1 MKTKWSDITISD
13 YRKIID
19 INEREL
25 DSDLEKSVGYL
36 SVLMSKP
43 EDELWSLNIM
53 ELKNLLENTKW
64 LFESEFTFNKHPFK
78 HLTINGEKYDICVDI
93 MKFSVAQYADFQIY
107 WDKRT
112 DPDYMAKLM
121 TIFVI
126 PKGKKYNEGYDA
138 LELANTLE
146 DNISITDFNSICF
159 FFLLDLLNSTKAMA
173 LYSVWLTKR
182 KKKDPKLE
190 KSLKQLVTLTKRII

>member
-1 MKTKWSDITISD
+1 MISD

-43 EDELWSLNIM
+43 EDELWSLNIL
-53 ELKNLLENTKW
+53 ELKELLENTKW

-107 WDKRT
+107 WDHRT

-126 PKGKKYNEGYDA
+126 PKGKKYNEGYDV

-146 DNISITDFNSICF
+146 ENISITDYNSICF

>member
-1 MKTKWSDITISD
+1 MISD

-53 ELKNLLENTKW
+53 ELRNLLENTKW

-112 DPDYMAKLM
+112 DPNYMAKLM

-126 PKGKKYNEGYDA
+126 PKGKKYNEGYDV
-138 LELANTLE
+138 LELADILE
-146 DNISITDFNSICF
+146 ENISITDFNSICF
-159 FFLLDLLNSTKAMA
+159 FFLLDLLNLTKAMA

-182 KKKDPKLE
+182 KRKDPKLQE
-190 KSLKQLVTLTKRII
+190 MLKQLVTLTKRII

>member
-43 EDELWSLNIM
+43 EDELWGLNIL
-53 ELKNLLENTKW
+53 ELKELLENTKW

-126 PKGKKYNEGYDA
+126 PKGKKYNEGYDV
-138 LELANTLE
+138 LELADILE
-146 DNISITDFNSICF
+146 ENISITDFNSICF
-159 FFLLDLLNSTKAMA
+159 FFLLDLLNLTKAMA

-182 KKKDPKLE
+182 KKKDPKLQE
-190 KSLKQLVTLTKRII
+190 MLKQLVTLTKRII

>member
-1 MKTKWSDITISD
+1 MISD

-53 ELKNLLENTKW
+53 ELRNLLENTKW

-112 DPDYMAKLM
+112 DPNYMAKLM

-126 PKGKKYNEGYDA
+126 PKGKKYNEGYDV
-138 LELANTLE
+138 LELADILE

-159 FFLLDLLNSTKAMA
+159 FFLLDLLNLTKAMA

-182 KKKDPKLE
+182 KRKDPKLQE
-190 KSLKQLVTLTKRII
+190 MLKQLVTLTKRII

>member
-1 MKTKWSDITISD
+1 MISD
-13 YRKIID
+13 YRKIVD

-112 DPDYMAKLM
+112 DPNYMAKLM

-126 PKGKKYNEGYDA
+126 PKGKKYNEGYDV

-159 FFLLDLLNSTKAMA
+159 FFLLDLLNLTKAMA